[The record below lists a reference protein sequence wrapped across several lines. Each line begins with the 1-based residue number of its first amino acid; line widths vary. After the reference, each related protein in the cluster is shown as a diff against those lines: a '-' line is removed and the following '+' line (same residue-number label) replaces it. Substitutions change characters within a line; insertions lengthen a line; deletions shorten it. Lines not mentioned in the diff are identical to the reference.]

1 MLHLPSPPALHAAVQ
16 NMIYNEKKRA
26 ESQFRKKGG
35 KDTSEDLL
43 IVIGKTEQ
51 CADMAKLIDNDY
63 NGNGGDGMVM
73 MFTSNCDKNAVE
85 NDQYRLCWLR
95 HHRVCHEK
103 IHLEIL
109 RDSV

>member
-1 MLHLPSPPALHAAVQ
+1 M
-16 NMIYNEKKRA
+16 
-26 ESQFRKKGG
+26 
-35 KDTSEDLL
+35 

-85 NDQYRLCWLR
+85 ND
-95 HHRVCHEK
+95 
-103 IHLEIL
+103 
-109 RDSV
+109 